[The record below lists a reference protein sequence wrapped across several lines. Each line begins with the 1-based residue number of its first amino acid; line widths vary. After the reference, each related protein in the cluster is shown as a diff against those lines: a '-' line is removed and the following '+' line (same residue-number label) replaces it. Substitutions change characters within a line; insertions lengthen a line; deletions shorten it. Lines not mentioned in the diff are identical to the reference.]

1 MKRKIIGILVCTLL
15 IAAGT
20 IAVADWDPEDGHK
33 MHWPQLPDPDG
44 WDVYCTAGLSQ
55 YPNVCL
61 ADDWECSETGFIKD
75 VHFWGSW
82 WGDHVGQ
89 IDHFVMGVAKN
100 VPPEQNPYGDWS
112 MPGDTLIE
120 WEVYDWIER
129 GPYNGNQG
137 WYWSYDES
145 NPWHPDDHQLYWQY
159 NVFLDEDDW
168 FWQEEGEIYWLFI
181 SAVVIEEPTGQPL
194 WGWKSTYEDLHFM
207 DDAVWGFWYELYW
220 LPLTYPSGLTMDLA
234 FVITSGEECN
244 PSIDVKKYV
253 KHPDSGE
260 WVIAS
265 TPGDAVD
272 IRIGSTVD
280 FKIELVNDGGPP
292 LDSIVVNDTMEAG
305 LEFVSANPSPT
316 STSPLQWDD
325 VLGTLDPG
333 ETEDII
339 VTVKVV
345 GEHCN
350 TYYQKVWGYVLCACG
365 EPNCDCPPQY
375 YEYYTYIHAFEK
387 ARTINRPFLNFLENH
402 QILFPLLRLLIQ
414 RLGLF

>member
-181 SAVVIEEPTGQPL
+181 SAIVKEEP
-194 WGWKSTYEDLHFM
+194 
-207 DDAVWGFWYELYW
+207 
-220 LPLTYPSGLTMDLA
+220 
-234 FVITSGEECN
+234 
-244 PSIDVKKYV
+244 
-253 KHPDSGE
+253 
-260 WVIAS
+260 
-265 TPGDAVD
+265 
-272 IRIGSTVD
+272 
-280 FKIELVNDGGPP
+280 
-292 LDSIVVNDTMEAG
+292 
-305 LEFVSANPSPT
+305 
-316 STSPLQWDD
+316 
-325 VLGTLDPG
+325 
-333 ETEDII
+333 
-339 VTVKVV
+339 
-345 GEHCN
+345 
-350 TYYQKVWGYVLCACG
+350 
-365 EPNCDCPPQY
+365 
-375 YEYYTYIHAFEK
+375 
-387 ARTINRPFLNFLENH
+387 
-402 QILFPLLRLLIQ
+402 
-414 RLGLF
+414 